1 MITGPIVITGGGRG
15 IGVAIARRVAADG
28 APVSLW
34 GRNPDS
40 VAAVAAELKA
50 GGAEVHAMAVD
61 VSREDDVRRAADAT
75 ADRFGGIIKGVVNNA
90 GVANPGPFEELTVP
104 EWDELFAVNSRGVML
119 VTKFTLPY
127 IRKAGG
133 GSYVNIVS
141 EVGLL
146 NQAGNVAY
154 GASKAAAVSFSKG
167 LALELAADNIRV
179 NIVAPGPVETDM
191 WDGAVKKRAGAE
203 GLTADEFR
211 QKVLSKIPSHRF
223 TDVADVAEA
232 VAYLLDEVR
241 SRSAIGTHLMVTA
254 GSTVC

>member
-1 MITGPIVITGGGRG
+1 MIAGPTVITGGGRG

-28 APVSLW
+28 GAVSLW

-40 VAAVAAELKA
+40 LRAVAAELKDA
-50 GGAEVHAMAVD
+50 GRDVHTAVAD
-61 VSREDDVRRAADAT
+61 VGKEDDVRRAADAT
-75 ADRFGGIIKGVVNNA
+75 AERFGGIIRSVVNNA
-90 GVANPGPFEELTVP
+90 GLANPGPFEELTVP

-127 IRKAGG
+127 LRRAGG

-167 LALELAADNIRV
+167 LAIELAGDNIRV

-211 QKVLSKIPSHRF
+211 QKVLSRIPTHRF
-223 TDVADVAEA
+223 TDVTDVAEA
-232 VAYLLDEVR
+232 VAYLLDEDR